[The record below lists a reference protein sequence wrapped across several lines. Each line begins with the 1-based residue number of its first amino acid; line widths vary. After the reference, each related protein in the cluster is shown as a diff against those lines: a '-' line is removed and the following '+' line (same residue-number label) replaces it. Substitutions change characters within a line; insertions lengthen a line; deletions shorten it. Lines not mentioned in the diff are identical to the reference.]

1 MPSADEPSADGPSAE
16 DKDGEGGDGRG
27 GDGRGGDGHH
37 ADGEGADG
45 ERVIAAYVALVRA
58 YHATLDLVSERG
70 LEAFDRHV
78 ADARVYARTIRGL
91 AGPAP
96 TVVDVGSGV
105 GLPGIVIAALLPDA
119 RVVLVERR
127 RRRTAF
133 LELAVGKLGL
143 ARTEVFGGD
152 VRELAGVCADVI
164 TAQAVAGLA
173 DLVHL
178 TRHLH
183 ADPCYLV
190 SRRGPDWR
198 REVPGVWVALGAG
211 RGEDA
216 TPAVGR
222 PARAEVVVEPLEH
235 RGSLVALRLPGGS
248 ACPSSG

>member
-1 MPSADEPSADGPSAE
+1 MR
-16 DKDGEGGDGRG
+16 GEQGDRG
-27 GDGRGGDGHH
+27 GAPGPNSD
-37 ADGEGADG
+37 APAGEVG
-45 ERVIAAYVALVRA
+45 VLAAYVSLVRA
-58 YHATLDLVSERG
+58 YHATLDLVSDRG

-78 ADARVYARTIRGL
+78 ADARVYARTIRAL

-105 GLPGIVIAALLPDA
+105 GIPGIVIAALLPEA
-119 RVVLVERR
+119 HVILVERR
-127 RRRTAF
+127 SRRTAF
-133 LELAVGKLGL
+133 LELAVGRLGL

-152 VRELAGVCADVI
+152 VRDLGGVCADVI

-173 DLVHL
+173 DLVRL

-190 SRRGPDWR
+190 SRRGPGWR
-198 REVPGVWVALGAG
+198 RELPTVWEALGAG
-211 RGEDA
+211 RGEVASAAASHPDGENSDTGGGA
-216 TPAVGR
+216 PSHPAE
-222 PARAEVVVEPLEH
+222 AEVVEEPLEH